1 MLVKQLSISARIID
15 QNRARIMADINKL
28 IQTLSDC
35 QVPDERD
42 LAPLFQK
49 ATELL
54 QSAPNIKQLKSP
66 ITVCGDIHGQFFDLQ
81 ELFRVGGE
89 CPDTNYIFLGDYV
102 DRGYHSVES
111 FLLLLSYYVR
121 YPYRITLLRG
131 NHETRQTTQAYG
143 FYDECVRKFGSAN
156 IWKQCTDLF
165 DLFPIAAL
173 IDNQIFCV
181 HGGLSPDIQTLAQIE
196 SIDRKCEPPNSGGY
210 CDLLWSDPDD
220 IEGFSSSPRGAG
232 YLFGGDVVKT
242 FNEQNKISFIC
253 RAHQLMM
260 DGYGL
265 MFDDS
270 LATVWS
276 APNYCYRSGN
286 VASILEFDERL
297 NRSFKIFE
305 ATPANECRNS
315 LQPPVLEYFS

>member
-1 MLVKQLSISARIID
+1 MG
-15 QNRARIMADINKL
+15 DINRL
-28 IQTLSDC
+28 IQTLNTC
-35 QVPDERD
+35 VVPDEKD
-42 LAPLFQK
+42 LGILFQK

-54 QSAPNIKQLKSP
+54 QTQPNIKHLSSP
-66 ITVCGDIHGQFFDLQ
+66 ITVCGDIHGQFYDLQ

-102 DRGYHSVES
+102 DRGYHSVET
-111 FLLLLSYYVR
+111 FLLLLALFVR
-121 YPYRITLLRG
+121 FPFRVTLLRG

-156 IWKQCTDLF
+156 VWKQCTDIF
-165 DLFPIAAL
+165 DLLPIAAM

-181 HGGLSPDIQTLAQIE
+181 HGGLSPDIKTLDDIAR
-196 SIDRKCEPPNSGGY
+196 IDRKSEPPVSGAY
-210 CDLLWSDPDD
+210 CDLLWSDPDEN
-220 IEGFSSSPRGAG
+220 IEGFQNSPRGAG
-232 YLFGGDVVKT
+232 CLFGSSPVKA
-242 FNEQNKISFIC
+242 FHEQNKTTFIC

-260 DGYGL
+260 DGFSL
-265 MFDDS
+265 LFDDK

-286 VASILEFDERL
+286 VASILEFDEHL

-305 ATPANECRNS
+305 ATPSSDCQTP

>member
-1 MLVKQLSISARIID
+1 MCDV
-15 QNRARIMADINKL
+15 NRL

-35 QVPDERD
+35 QIPDEQE
-42 LAPLFQK
+42 LVPLFDK
-49 ATELL
+49 ARELL
-54 QSAPNIKQLKSP
+54 QNEGNIKFLHSP

-111 FLLLLSYYVR
+111 FLLLLATFVR
-121 YPYRITLLRG
+121 YPYRLTLLRG
-131 NHETRQTTQAYG
+131 NHEARQTTQAYG

-156 IWKQCTDLF
+156 IWKACMDLF
-165 DLFPIAAL
+165 DLFPIAAV
-173 IDNQIFCV
+173 IDSKIFCV
-181 HGGLSPDIQTLAQIE
+181 HGGLSPEINTLDDIAK
-196 SIDRKCEPPNSGGY
+196 IDRKCEPPNQGGY
-210 CDLLWSDPDD
+210 CDLLWSDPDE
-220 IEGFSSSPRGAG
+220 IEGFAQSPRGAG
-232 YLFGGDVVKT
+232 FLFGGDVVKK
-242 FNEQNKISFIC
+242 FNEQNKTTFVC

-260 DGYGL
+260 DGYGI
-265 MFDDS
+265 MFDNS

-286 VASILEFDERL
+286 VASILEFDEKL
-297 NRSFKIFE
+297 NRVFKLFE

-315 LQPPVLEYFS
+315 MQSPVTEYFS

>member
-1 MLVKQLSISARIID
+1 MFDV
-15 QNRARIMADINKL
+15 NKL
-28 IQTLSDC
+28 ISLLNDC
-35 QVPDERD
+35 QVPDEKD
-42 LAPLFQK
+42 LFPLFEK
-49 ATELL
+49 ATEIL
-54 QSAPNIKQLKSP
+54 QHESNIKELSSP

-102 DRGYHSVES
+102 DRGYHSVET
-111 FLLLLSYYVR
+111 FLLLLCLFVK

-131 NHETRQTTQAYG
+131 NHEARQTTQAYG

-156 IWKQCTDLF
+156 VWKACTDLF
-165 DLFPIAAL
+165 DYLPIAAL
-173 IDNQIFCV
+173 IDGQIFCV
-181 HGGLSPDIQTLAQIE
+181 HGGLSPDIKTLDDIKA
-196 SIDRKCEPPNSGGY
+196 IDRRTEPPNSGAY

-220 IEGFSSSPRGAG
+220 IEGFTSSPRGAG
-232 YLFGGDVVKT
+232 YLFGGDVVKQ
-242 FNEQNKISFIC
+242 FLEQNHLTFIC

-265 MFDDS
+265 MFNDT

-305 ATPANECRNS
+305 ATPPNECQNS

>member
-1 MLVKQLSISARIID
+1 MCDV
-15 QNRARIMADINKL
+15 NKL
-28 IQTLSDC
+28 ISLLNDC
-35 QVPDERD
+35 QVPEEKD
-42 LAPLFQK
+42 LIPLFEK
-49 ATELL
+49 ATEIL
-54 QSAPNIKQLKSP
+54 QGTENIKELSSP

-102 DRGYHSVES
+102 DRGYHSVET
-111 FLLLLSYYVR
+111 FLLLLCLFVK
-121 YPYRITLLRG
+121 YPYRMTLLRG
-131 NHETRQTTQAYG
+131 NHEARQTTQAYG
-143 FYDECVRKFGSAN
+143 FYDECIRKFGNSNVWQA
-156 IWKQCTDLF
+156 CTDLF
-165 DLFPIAAL
+165 DYLPIAAL
-173 IDNQIFCV
+173 IDGQIFCV
-181 HGGLSPDIQTLAQIE
+181 HGGLSPDIHTLDDIRAIE
-196 SIDRKCEPPNSGGY
+196 RKTEPPSTGAY

-220 IEGFSSSPRGAG
+220 IESFDASPRGAG
-232 YLFGGDVVKT
+232 YLFGGNVVKQFLET
-242 FNEQNKISFIC
+242 NHLTFIC

-265 MFDDS
+265 MFNDT

-305 ATPANECRNS
+305 ATPANECQNS